1 MDSRQP
7 EATRGLS
14 PLERLFNPRGIAVV
28 GASVEAGRPGAQ
40 TIAALQQHGFKGGV
54 YPVNPKYPEVA
65 GYRCNASLGAI
76 AGECDVAVI
85 ALPAAQAPGVI
96 RECGER
102 GIGFAVVLGGGFREA
117 GDDGARLEKSML
129 AAAQA
134 GHVRIIGP
142 NCLGLVNVHSRVYAA
157 WGSLTRPPLLPA
169 GPVSAVLQSASL
181 GTTLLVR
188 CAAAGAGFR
197 YVVTSGNEA
206 DIGASE
212 LIESY
217 VDDPDT
223 RVILAYLE
231 GVTDGRAFMRAAR
244 RALAARKPLVVLKA
258 GNTDQGRRAAASHT
272 ANLTGEYD
280 IYRAAFR
287 QCGVLEVSDLD
298 EAADLVLCLFSGRLP
313 KGRNVAVMGGSGGA
327 AAMFADRADELKL
340 VLPPLAE
347 STLQVLKNSL
357 PPLSSLKN
365 PIDYTAGY
373 PRAESGQQFQR
384 AFSAVLDDPG
394 IDQLAVMFAAAGR
407 SQLQVGGEL
416 LANVAS
422 SSKKPVVVFSGM
434 TQEIAPEGLGLMRA
448 AGIAVMPSPKRA
460 AAAMA
465 RLADYGSA
473 LERNAARTAPP
484 AISDIALPDLPAG
497 AVKLDE
503 HESKKI
509 IAAAGVRVTRDWLFA
524 VEATRDAPA
533 GIAFP
538 VAVKI
543 VSPDIVHKT
552 DVGAVRLNVT
562 DRTALSAAASEVV
575 ANATRAVPGARI
587 SGILAAEMVSDGLE
601 IIVGVV
607 NDPVFGPV
615 VAVGLGGV
623 LVEALNDVSYRVAP
637 FELEEARA
645 MIGELKARAVLD
657 GARGGPPRDVE
668 ALAATLVQVSAL
680 AWRLRD
686 RLAELDINPLLVRPR
701 RQGVV
706 AADALIVL
714 RPEPVAPAPTSR

>member
-1 MDSRQP
+1 VESRQP
-7 EATRGLS
+7 EAAHGVS
-14 PLERLFNPRGIAVV
+14 PLECLFSPRGIAVV

-54 YPVNPKYPEVA
+54 YPVNPKYPEIA
-65 GYRCNASLGAI
+65 GYRCHASLGQI
-76 AGECDVAVI
+76 TGGCDVAVI
-85 ALPAAQAPGVI
+85 ALPAARVPAVI
-96 RECGER
+96 RECGEH
-102 GIGFAVVLGGGFREA
+102 GIAFAVVLGGGFREA
-117 GDDGARLEKSML
+117 GDDGATLEKAML
-129 AAAQA
+129 AAARA
-134 GHVRIIGP
+134 GRVRIIGP
-142 NCLGLVNVHSRVYAA
+142 NCLGLVNVHARVYAA

-188 CAAAGAGFR
+188 CASAGVGFR

-217 VDDPDT
+217 IDDPET

-272 ANLTGEYD
+272 ANLTGDYD

-298 EAADLVLCLFSGRLP
+298 EAADLVLCLLSGRLP

-340 VLPPLAE
+340 CLPSLAGH
-347 STLQVLKNSL
+347 TLQILKSSL

-373 PRAESGQQFQR
+373 PRAESGPEFQR
-384 AFSAVLDDPG
+384 AFAAVLDDPG

-407 SQLQVGGEL
+407 RQLQVGGEL
-416 LANVAS
+416 LGEVAS
-422 SSKKPVVVFSGM
+422 STKKPIVVFSGM
-434 TQEIAPEGLGLMRA
+434 TQEIAPEGLALMRK
-448 AGIAVMPSPKRA
+448 AGIPVVPSPKRA
-460 AAAMA
+460 AVAMA
-465 RLADYGSA
+465 RLADYAAA
-473 LERNAARTAPP
+473 LARHEAASRPP
-484 AISDIALPDLPAG
+484 GTGEMAFPDLPSGTAT
-497 AVKLDE
+497 LDE
-503 HESKKI
+503 HESKMI
-509 IAAAGVRVTRDWLFA
+509 IAAAGVPVSRDCLIPVDVTD
-524 VEATRDAPA
+524 EAPV
-533 GIAFP
+533 GVSFP

-543 VSPDIVHKT
+543 VSRDIAHKT
-552 DVGAVRLNVT
+552 DMGAVRLNVP
-562 DRTALSAAASEVV
+562 DRTALGAAVSEIL
-575 ANATRAVPGARI
+575 ANARRAAPGARI
-587 SGILAAEMVSDGLE
+587 SGILASEMVSDGLE
-601 IIVGVV
+601 AIVGVV

-615 VAVGLGGV
+615 VAFGLGGV

-637 FELEEARA
+637 FGLEEARA

-657 GARGGPPRDVE
+657 GGRGAAPRDLE
-668 ALAATLVQVSAL
+668 ALCAALVQVSAL
-680 AWRLRD
+680 AWQLRD

-701 RQGVV
+701 GQGVV

-714 RPEPVAPAPTSR
+714 R

>member
-1 MDSRQP
+1 VESRQP
-7 EATRGLS
+7 EAAHGGS
-14 PLERLFNPRGIAVV
+14 PLERLFSPRGIAVV

-54 YPVNPKYPEVA
+54 YPVNPRYPEIA
-65 GYRCNASLGAI
+65 GYRCFASLGQI
-76 AGECDVAVI
+76 TGGCDVAVI
-85 ALPAAQAPGVI
+85 ALPAAQVPAVI
-96 RECGER
+96 RECGEH
-102 GIGFAVVLGGGFREA
+102 GIAFAVVLGGGFREA
-117 GDDGARLEKSML
+117 GDDGATLEKAML
-129 AAAQA
+129 AAAHA
-134 GHVRIIGP
+134 GRVRIIGP
-142 NCLGLVNVHSRVYAA
+142 NCLGLVNVHARVYAA

-188 CAAAGAGFR
+188 CASAGVGFR

-217 VDDPDT
+217 LDDPET

-258 GNTDQGRRAAASHT
+258 GNTEQGRRAAASHT
-272 ANLTGEYD
+272 ANLTGDYD

-298 EAADLVLCLFSGRLP
+298 EAADVTLCLLSGRLP

-340 VLPPLAE
+340 CLPPLAE
-347 STLQVLKNSL
+347 HTLQVLRRSL

-373 PRAESGQQFQR
+373 PRAESGPAFQR
-384 AFSAVLDDPG
+384 AFAAVLDDPG

-407 SQLQVGGEL
+407 RQLQVGGEL
-416 LANVAS
+416 LAEVAS
-422 SSKKPVVVFSGM
+422 SSKKPIVVFSGM
-434 TQEIAPEGLGLMRA
+434 TQELAPEGLTLMHE
-448 AGIAVMPSPKRA
+448 AGIPIVPSPKRA
-460 AAAMA
+460 ALAMA
-465 RLADYGSA
+465 RLADHAAALARHEAMAGSPGNG
-473 LERNAARTAPP
+473 EM
-484 AISDIALPDLPAG
+484 ALPELPSG
-497 AVKLDE
+497 ATTLDE
-503 HESKKI
+503 HESKRI
-509 IAAAGVRVTRDWLFA
+509 IAAAGVPVSRDRLIP
-524 VEATRDAPA
+524 VESSDEVPVD
-533 GIAFP
+533 IAFP

-543 VSPDIVHKT
+543 VSRDIAHKT
-552 DVGAVRLNVT
+552 DIGAVRLNVP
-562 DRTALSAAASEVV
+562 DRTALGAAVSEVV
-575 ANATRAVPGARI
+575 ANARRAAPDARI
-587 SGILAAEMVSDGLE
+587 SGILASEMVSDGLE
-601 IIVGVV
+601 AIVGVV

-615 VAVGLGGV
+615 VAFGLGGV
-623 LVEALNDVSYRVAP
+623 LAEVLNDASYRVAP
-637 FELEEARA
+637 FGLEEARA
-645 MIGELKARAVLD
+645 MVGELTARAVFEA
-657 GARGGPPRDVE
+657 ARGAPPRDLE
-668 ALAATLVQVSAL
+668 ALCAALVQVSAL
-680 AWRLRD
+680 AWQLRD

-701 RQGVV
+701 GLGVV

-714 RPEPVAPAPTSR
+714 R

>member
-1 MDSRQP
+1 MESRQP
-7 EATRGLS
+7 EATHGVS

-40 TIAALQQHGFKGGV
+40 TVAALQQHGFKGGV
-54 YPVNPKYPEVA
+54 YPVNPKYPEIA
-65 GYRCNASLGAI
+65 GYRCYASLGAI
-76 AGECDVAVI
+76 AADCDVAVI
-85 ALPAAQAPGVI
+85 ALPAAQVAAVI

-102 GIGFAVVLGGGFREA
+102 GIAFAVVLGGGFREA
-117 GDDGARLEKSML
+117 GDDGATLEKAML
-129 AAAQA
+129 AAAHA
-134 GHVRIIGP
+134 GRVRIIGP
-142 NCLGLVNVHSRVYAA
+142 NCLGLVNVHARVYAA

-188 CAAAGAGFR
+188 CASAGVGFR

-217 VDDPDT
+217 IDDPET

-244 RALAARKPLVVLKA
+244 RALAARKPLIVLKA

-272 ANLTGEYD
+272 GNLTGDYD

-287 QCGVLEVSDLD
+287 QCGVLEVGDLD
-298 EAADLVLCLFSGRLP
+298 EAADLAPCLVSRRLP

-340 VLPPLAE
+340 CLPPLAE
-347 STLQVLKNSL
+347 HTLQVLKSSL
-357 PPLSSLKN
+357 PPLSSLRN

-384 AFSAVLDDPG
+384 AFSAVVDDPG
-394 IDQLAVMFAAAGR
+394 IDQLAVMFAAAGGR
-407 SQLQVGGEL
+407 QLQVGGEL
-416 LANVAS
+416 LAQVAS
-422 SSKKPVVVFSGM
+422 STKKPIVVFSGM

-448 AGIAVMPSPKRA
+448 AGIPVVPSPKRA

-465 RLADYGSA
+465 RLADYAAA
-473 LERNAARTAPP
+473 LARHEATGGTSG
-484 AISDIALPDLPAG
+484 IGEMALADLPSG
-497 AVKLDE
+497 AATLDE
-503 HESKKI
+503 HESKRI
-509 IAAAGVRVTRDWLFA
+509 IAAAGVPVRRDRLIPLD
-524 VEATRDAPA
+524 ATGEIPLDV
-533 GIAFP
+533 AFP

-543 VSPDIVHKT
+543 VSPDIAHKT
-552 DVGAVRLNVT
+552 DIGAVRLNVP
-562 DRTALSAAASEVV
+562 DRTSLGAAVSEIV
-575 ANATRAVPGARI
+575 ANARRAAPGARI
-587 SGILAAEMVSDGLE
+587 SGTLASEMVADGLE
-601 IIVGVV
+601 TIVGVV
-607 NDPVFGPV
+607 NDSVFGPV
-615 VAVGLGGV
+615 VAFGLGGV

-637 FELEEARA
+637 FGLEEARA
-645 MIGELKARAVLD
+645 MVGELKARAVFD
-657 GARGGPPRDVE
+657 GARGAPPRDVE
-668 ALAATLVQVSAL
+668 ALCATLVRVSAL

-701 RQGVV
+701 GHGVV

-714 RPEPVAPAPTSR
+714 R